1 MFKRKN
7 VKETAIERLKRIWA
21 ERLADHQK
29 RGKNPVK
36 TYTLQEL
43 HEYAASRGLS
53 VSSRATGDT
62 SGQILDQ
69 QPDST
74 SNTP

>member
-1 MFKRKN
+1 M
-7 VKETAIERLKRIWA
+7 VVESASSRLRRIWA
-21 ERLADHQK
+21 ERNAELASIS
-29 RGKNPVK
+29 KNPVK

-43 HEYAASRGLS
+43 HEYAASRGLR

-74 SNTP
+74 SNTSE